1 LTQICE
7 QRVWG
12 PGGDIV
18 PGSFTNCGHFSC
30 QSCFVNP
37 KECPVCQAPNN
48 GSFDSVFGSFLLVP
62 DDFDSIPDSVL
73 HLFQGTMMHSLKSCL
88 KLTSFPC
95 RSGRNGEKKGGC
107 D

>member
-1 LTQICE
+1 MQYASFVAQICE

-30 QSCFVNP
+30 QSCFVNS

-48 GSFDSVFGSFLLVP
+48 GSFDSVFGSFLLIP
-62 DDFDSIPDSVL
+62 DDFDAIPDSVL
-73 HLFQGTMMHSLKSCL
+73 HLFQGCAQNASI
-88 KLTSFPC
+88 LTYVV
-95 RSGRNGEKKGGC
+95 
-107 D
+107 